1 VARMHSNGK
10 GSSGSNKPNS
20 KMPPVWSNSN
30 KEEVEELILTLS
42 KEGNSTAVIGTIL
55 RDRYAVPD
63 ARLVTGERISQ
74 TLSRN
79 NIVPSFPEDM
89 MNLMRRALGLI
100 DHLNSNKKDIHNRRQ
115 LELCESKIRRLA
127 RYYKGN
133 GNILDTW
140 TYKRDQLRLMVE

>member
-1 VARMHSNGK
+1 MHSNGK